1 MRAPVFLRE
10 IDGLETS
17 RNDQLAVLP
26 TLQATRDPAIFAFGD
41 CAACPRGGGASGNV
55 PALAQVAHQQAAL
68 LVGNLR
74 HRLGGKPLQDYRYWD
89 RGTLISLASYNAFGK
104 LFGNRIIE
112 GRLAHFFY
120 ASLYRMHQSALY
132 SPWRTSRR
140 LLGDAIARNTRPLL
154 KLH

>member
-55 PALAQVAHQQAAL
+55 PALAQVAPQQAAL

-74 HRLGGKPLQDYRYWD
+74 RRLDGKPLQDYRYQD
-89 RGTLISLASYNAFGK
+89 RGTLISLASYNDFGK

-132 SPWRTSRR
+132 GPWRTSRR